1 MDMNKLAND
10 LANIYNALMNVETK
24 GQSTDIMTD
33 SRRLLLAKIQE
44 VRNESKL
51 QEKRKKEEPI
61 NDDSKQ

>member
-10 LANIYNALMNVETK
+10 LANVYNALMNVETK

-44 VRNESKL
+44 VRNEAKL
-51 QEKRKKEEPI
+51 QSEEKKEDKSE
-61 NDDSKQ
+61 K

>member
-10 LANIYNALMNVETK
+10 LANIYNALMSIETK

-44 VRNESKL
+44 VRNEAKL
-51 QEKRKKEEPI
+51 QGENKKKESI
-61 NDDSKQ
+61 KDDNEQ

>member
-10 LANIYNALMNVETK
+10 LANIYNALMGVETK

-44 VRNESKL
+44 VRNEAKL
-51 QEKRKKEEPI
+51 QGENKKRNP
-61 NDDSKQ
+61 